1 MKARVGAGAAILAAA
16 ALVSGCAGGGGSDRL
31 TKEEYIKQADA
42 ICAESIEKIKA
53 LGEPQDL
60 AGLAALSK
68 QAVEIAEDQLAQLRA
83 LVPPEEIEE
92 QVNRAYDLVDQQNDV
107 ARQIVAAAESGD
119 TAEVQQLVEEAAPL
133 AQEGDDIAAN
143 IGLQV
148 CGSDGG

>member
-16 ALVSGCAGGGGSDRL
+16 ALVSGCAGGRGSDRL
-31 TKEEYIKQADA
+31 TKEEYIQQADA

-107 ARQIVAAAESGD
+107 ARQIVAAAEAGD
-119 TAEVQQLVEEAAPL
+119 TAEVQQLVEEASRA
-133 AQEGDDIAAN
+133 GR
-143 IGLQV
+143 
-148 CGSDGG
+148 

>member
-1 MKARVGAGAAILAAA
+1 M
-16 ALVSGCAGGGGSDRL
+16 
-31 TKEEYIKQADA
+31 
-42 ICAESIEKIKA
+42 
-53 LGEPQDL
+53 
-60 AGLAALSK
+60 
-68 QAVEIAEDQLAQLRA
+68 
-83 LVPPEEIEE
+83 PPEEIEE

-107 ARQIVAAAESGD
+107 ARQIVAAAEAGD